1 MGHNSRGEI
10 INLAE
15 ETFAMKP
22 NYAIGTRI
30 LTERIGVDFTHTRIE
45 SSMREENC
53 DLSYQ

>member
-30 LTERIGVDFTHTRIE
+30 LTERIGVDFTHTPIE